1 MEKLDVIERVV
12 EPRAWVNSMVTIW
25 KPEKKK
31 VRICIDPKDL
41 NAAIEREHYPMT
53 TIEEVVTRMTGAK
66 VFTTLDAQS
75 GYWQMK
81 LDKESSKLC
90 TFNSPFGRFAYKRL
104 PFGISCAGEMFQR
117 IMSQTFEDLEGVEV
131 IVDDILIWG
140 QNEQQHDKRLEK
152 VMQRIRERNI
162 KLNPEKCTFKTKEVS
177 YMGHLLTADGLKPDP
192 EKVAAIR
199 NMNRPQNRTELQQYL
214 GMVTYLRKFLPQL
227 SDVTAPLRLLLEK
240 TAEWCWEEAHDKS
253 FEEIQRMVSE
263 TTTLKYYDPATP
275 VTLSV
280 DASSCGVGAVLLQ
293 NDCPIAFAS
302 KAFTETQKRWAQKK
316 KRISS
321 YCIWM

>member
-1 MEKLDVIERVV
+1 MGLIKRIAAVTSQHSDIKDRYADVFKGLSCIEGEQHVKLKPDAQPSIHPPRRVPVALRNKVKEELERMEKLDVIERVV

-227 SDVTAPLRLLLEK
+227 QHQL
-240 TAEWCWEEAHDKS
+240 
-253 FEEIQRMVSE
+253 
-263 TTTLKYYDPATP
+263 
-275 VTLSV
+275 
-280 DASSCGVGAVLLQ
+280 
-293 NDCPIAFAS
+293 
-302 KAFTETQKRWAQKK
+302 
-316 KRISS
+316 
-321 YCIWM
+321 